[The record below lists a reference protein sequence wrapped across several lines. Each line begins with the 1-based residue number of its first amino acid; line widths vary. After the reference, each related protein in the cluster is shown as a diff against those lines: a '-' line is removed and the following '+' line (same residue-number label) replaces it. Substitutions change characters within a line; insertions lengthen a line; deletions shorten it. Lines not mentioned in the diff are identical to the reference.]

1 MNLADWTGAA
11 GVFLIL
17 LAYILSLFRW
27 LEVRS
32 KTYALMN
39 FLGASLACLASWMI
53 DYLPFILLEGTWALV
68 SLIAL
73 LRGLYKVST
82 ETAV

>member
-1 MNLADWTGAA
+1 MNLADWTGTA

-32 KTYALMN
+32 RLYALMN

-53 DYLPFILLEGTWALV
+53 DYLPFILLEATWALV

-73 LRGLYKVST
+73 LRGLLST
-82 ETAV
+82 AAKPTV